1 MRNAEKKMTE
11 LNLEERPMCYA
22 RLQPKMEGRNVALRQ
37 CYEGLSSG
45 NLSLDAI

>member
-22 RLQPKMEGRNVALRQ
+22 RLQPKMKRRNVATKQ
-37 CYEGLSSG
+37 CDEGLSSG